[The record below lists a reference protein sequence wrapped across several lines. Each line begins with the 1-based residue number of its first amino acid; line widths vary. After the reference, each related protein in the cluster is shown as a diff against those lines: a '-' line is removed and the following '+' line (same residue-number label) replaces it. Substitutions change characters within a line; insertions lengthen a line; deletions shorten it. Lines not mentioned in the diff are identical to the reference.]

1 MYLIIS
7 MGKQKEVISG
17 VEKQSRNY
25 KHKGE
30 WRITNTAKSKGK
42 EKGEKM
48 SRKYANWRNTI
59 V

>member
-1 MYLIIS
+1 